1 MGPRCNGAA
10 PEGRAIVGQV
20 FSAPYSVGSIGST
33 VLGLGSVRD
42 ADLEWLLCEL
52 PALFGERSGHG
63 AVVAALER
71 GPGGAQGSDGAWDA
85 VERARPH
92 VARARRLRRAWALL
106 PPDHRRLLEV
116 HYAGRCCREAGVL
129 AQLGELARAALAL
142 CSDRRALELACG
154 HPSGSGSARRI
165 AEARKLA
172 ERALGHAHRA
182 WSCARRAEVLTSV
195 GG

>member
-1 MGPRCNGAA
+1 MAA
-10 PEGRAIVGQV
+10 PE
-20 FSAPYSVGSIGST
+20 
-33 VLGLGSVRD
+33 LVRD
-42 ADLEWLLCEL
+42 PDLEWLLCEAPSL
-52 PALFGERSGHG
+52 LGQRSGHA
-63 AVVAALER
+63 AVIAALER
-71 GPGGAQGSDGAWDA
+71 GPGGSSGAEGAWDA

-92 VARARRLRRAWALL
+92 EARVRRLRGAWALL

-116 HYAGRCCREAGVL
+116 HYAAPACRAAGVL

-142 CSDRRALELACG
+142 CGDRRALELACG

-165 AEARKLA
+165 AEARKVA
-172 ERALGHAHRA
+172 ERSLRHAHRA